1 MDEVRDSALKN
12 FKFRNLHPNIF
23 LGTASDRYAGWVGQ
37 VYSENRY
44 EKSITRRVKKVGGRT
59 FTEEVLPVESVRE
72 YFQHFRI
79 LELDFTFYRPLID
92 SEGKPTQNFH
102 LLRLY
107 RKYVNNED
115 RLLLKVPQIIFAKK
129 LFRNNAYIDND
140 TYLNPEI
147 FNRQFYE
154 PAVEILGPCLHGFV
168 FEQEY
173 QKKQDR
179 ISPEKQAE
187 ELDTFFS
194 SVPDDSRYHLEFRTE
209 SLLSDPVFEVL
220 ERYGVG
226 QILSH
231 WTWLPS
237 LSRQFSL
244 SGRRFLNRSGCC
256 VIRLMTPRGI
266 RYEDAYARAHPFN
279 ALVDGMLNPEMI
291 QDTAA
296 LMCSAINQG
305 IQISVIVN
313 NRSGGNAPLIVQ
325 KITRLFLDM
334 IPHQA

>member
-1 MDEVRDSALKN
+1 MDEVRDSALQN

-44 EKSITRRVKKVGGRT
+44 EKSITRRVKKVGGKT

-72 YFQHFRI
+72 YIQHFRI
-79 LELDFTFYRPLID
+79 LELDFTFYRPLIE

-107 RKYVNNED
+107 RKYINNED
-115 RLLLKVPQIIFAKK
+115 RLLLKVPQIILAKK
-129 LFRNNAYIDND
+129 LFRNNEYIDND

-154 PAVEILGPCLHGFV
+154 PAVEILGSCLHGFV

-256 VIRLMTPRGI
+256 VIRLMTPRGL
-266 RYEDAYARAHPFN
+266 RYESAYARAHPFN

-296 LMCSAINQG
+296 LMCSAISHG